1 MAHPRWPG
9 FNTKTGNPIVDNAN
23 RRLNRH
29 MWRSAQHVLRIHA
42 AGRKRR
48 KYLLT
53 VEGGRYLT
61 MVAALMSDLARRD
74 RDGDN

>member
-1 MAHPRWPG
+1 
-9 FNTKTGNPIVDNAN
+9 
-23 RRLNRH
+23 

-48 KYLLT
+48 KHLLT

-61 MVAALMSDLARRD
+61 MVATLMSDLARRD